1 MKRAIIVENNNGF
14 YEARCVNCGKL
25 LFTYK
30 KSQKN
35 LKKGVDKT
43 AQFVIIVSRCTRNSC
58 KTDNEIA
65 LAL

>member
-35 LKKGVDKT
+35 LKKSVDKT

-58 KTDNEIA
+58 KTDNEI
-65 LAL
+65 LLSL